1 MFHDIVFFQLAMH
14 SFIWVD
20 LHDYRTSFRGFGDYD
35 YFNVVQGDDYD
46 ERATKKPIDSV
57 VVAR

>member
-1 MFHDIVFFQLAMH
+1 MH